1 MFGDLVYRLIHIIY
15 LHLENKFSCFPSC
28 NVGRGFWSWKALR
41 RSRKGSANF
50 KLFVIIPF
58 PIYLNEN
65 SSWFTQKRRKW
76 SNFGGRKWME
86 DTFLCLIVEMNTIT
100 LVYPDARIFA
110 PPAISLLLLSDGA
123 ISLLTSPYQ
132 PGISRKH
139 PFHTPTTPVRFAE
152 NIIIIWNN

>member
-1 MFGDLVYRLIHIIY
+1 MGEGGKTKWMWNQFGTW
-15 LHLENKFSCFPSC
+15 E
-28 NVGRGFWSWKALR
+28 ALR
-41 RSRKGSANF
+41 RSRKGRANL

-58 PIYLNEN
+58 PITYLNEN

-123 ISLLTSPYQ
+123 ISPLTSPYQ

-139 PFHTPTTPVRFAE
+139 PFHTLTTPGM
-152 NIIIIWNN
+152 ICWKHNNNNLKLLNSFSQDSLKRS